1 MSNATKEWKSG
12 VSRLT
17 DVNNLRV
24 KLHSKSI
31 IEPILSR
38 TDKLFIELDGD
49 ATRLDNE
56 LNAAEKWLS
65 VSVWIAG
72 FIGISLTILSVLFLI
87 KLLKSRL
94 STLSQS
100 TKKLIS

>member
-1 MSNATKEWKSG
+1 LSNATKEWKSG
-12 VSRLT
+12 VSQLT

-24 KLHSKSI
+24 ELHSKSI

-56 LNAAEKWLS
+56 LNTAEKWLS

-72 FIGISLTILSVLFLI
+72 FIGISLTILSVIFLI
-87 KLLKSRL
+87 RLLKSRL

-100 TKKLIS
+100 TKN